1 MKKYIVKSFAALFL
15 LVLLTACQDNAFLN
29 QAPYSFT
36 TPDNFY
42 KTEADFKTALVGCY
56 EAINTSA
63 LPGGV
68 WVPDGTYARGLYYV
82 LEGCSD
88 NVVATSTNTYASG
101 DFEKASYLPNNVN
114 LGYFWQAYFIGI
126 YRCNTLIE
134 KIENSSISDLSKL
147 QMVSEARFMRAF
159 YYYHLA
165 SCFGGVPL
173 MTSSTPDMKAPRADL
188 QSVYG
193 LIVSDLEYAYQNLK
207 TTPTYKS
214 GAGKWTAGAYLG
226 TVYNYLSSCKRYSVG
241 TSLLPKCSLNSFDW
255 VNPDTM
261 SVKAV
266 KVLGDVIAQSPYVL
280 VPTAQY
286 SYLFRESTKF
296 YQYQECL
303 FLSEW
308 SNSSSDSYSTIT
320 ELFTPQGAAAYGG
333 SNGRHL
339 PTYNLYKSYATGDIR
354 LKQNITG
361 NFSTTSI
368 KETTPDGID
377 YFVPATASATVG
389 SSRYTGKFRLAVPGT
404 YTSHTTNDCSLNYPL
419 MRLADVKLQLAEALY
434 FTNREAEARAI
445 FTEIRQRVVDPTSKT
460 TTVITLNTAYIKAD
474 FVQELLDERRRELC
488 FESKRRIDLIRFDK
502 TTQVIQNL
510 PVEGSTDVQSG
521 IKALK
526 DNWTY
531 SKIWLPIPQTE
542 IDLNPNLAQNA
553 DY

>member
-1 MKKYIVKSFAALFL
+1 MKKYIFKSLAASFL

-42 KTEADFKTALVGCY
+42 KTEVEFKNALVGCY

-63 LPGGV
+63 LPGGA

-88 NVVATSTNTYASG
+88 NVVATSANTYASG

-114 LGYFWQAYFIGI
+114 LGYFWQAYYVGI
-126 YRCNTLIE
+126 SRCNYVIDKIQTATISDSSKTLI
-134 KIENSSISDLSKL
+134 
-147 QMVSEARFMRAF
+147 VSEARFMRAF
-159 YYYHLA
+159 YYHHLA

-173 MTSSTPDMKAPRADL
+173 VTTSTPDMKAPRADL
-188 QSVYG
+188 QSVYR

-214 GAGKWTAGAYLG
+214 GAGKWAAGAYLG
-226 TVYNYLSSCKRYSVG
+226 TVYNYLASCKRYSVG
-241 TSLLPKCSLNSFDW
+241 VSLLPKCSLNSFEW
-255 VNPDTM
+255 VNADSM

-266 KVLGDVIAQSPYVL
+266 AVLGDVVAQSPYVL
-280 VPTAQY
+280 VSTAEY
-286 SYLFRESTKF
+286 SYLFREATKS
-296 YQYQECL
+296 YQYKECL

-308 SNSSSDSYSTIT
+308 SDGYSDRYSTIT

-339 PTYNLYKSYATGDIR
+339 PTFDLYKAYATGDIR
-354 LKQNITG
+354 LKQSITG
-361 NFSTTSI
+361 AYSSSSL
-368 KETTPDGID
+368 KETVDKAD
-377 YFVPATASATVG
+377 YYVPANASATAG

-404 YTSHTTNDCSLNYPL
+404 FSNHTSSDCSLNYPL

-434 FTNREAEARAI
+434 FTNREPEARAI

-460 TTVITLNTAYIKAD
+460 VTVLTLNTAYNKAD

-510 PVEGSTDVQSG
+510 PVEGSADVQSG

-542 IDLNPNLAQNA
+542 IDLNPNLVQNA